1 MNVLRVSKKS
11 VTDTD
16 LQTILNPL
24 EIDTGITAVSC
35 LAKWYLGH

>member
-24 EIDTGITAVSC
+24 EIDTVITAISC